1 MIKIRGHR
9 VLLKMEKLEDAD
21 PTYKRMKQMGL
32 ALAET
37 EDTKRAEAG
46 LDKGTV
52 VEVGPDA
59 FKAFYL
65 NANPGMGLEG
75 FEPWCQVGDFVA
87 YAKYS
92 GKIIE
97 DPEDHQRYM
106 VINDED
112 VVAVLEG
119 GTDA

>member
-1 MIKIRGHR
+1 MIKICGHR

-21 PTYKRMKQMGL
+21 PTYKRMRQAGF

-37 EDTKRAEAG
+37 EETKRMEAG

-52 VEVGPDA
+52 IEVGPDA

-65 NANPGMGLEG
+65 NSNPGSDLSE
-75 FEPWCQVGDFVA
+75 FQPWCKAGDFVA
-87 YAKYS
+87 FAKYS
-92 GKIIE
+92 GKLIE
-97 DPEDHQRYM
+97 DPEDGQKYM

-112 VVAVLEG
+112 VVAVLG
-119 GTDA
+119 G

>member
-1 MIKIRGHR
+1 MIRICGHR

-21 PTYKRMKQMGL
+21 PTYKRMKAMGL

-37 EDTKRAEAG
+37 EETKRLEAG

-65 NANPGMGLEG
+65 NSNPGSDLSG
-75 FEPWCQVGDFVA
+75 FEPWCKVGDFVA
-87 YAKYS
+87 YAKYA
-92 GKIIE
+92 GKLLE
-97 DPEDHQRYM
+97 DPETHQKYM

-112 VVAVLEG
+112 VVAVLG
-119 GTDA
+119 GINA